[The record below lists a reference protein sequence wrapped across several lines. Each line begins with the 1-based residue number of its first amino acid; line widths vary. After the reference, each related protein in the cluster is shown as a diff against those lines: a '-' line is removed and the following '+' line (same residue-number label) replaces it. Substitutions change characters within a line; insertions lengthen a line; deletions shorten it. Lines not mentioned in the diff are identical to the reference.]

1 MMTHRMPLLL
11 VLLAGLLAL
20 AAAAPIP
27 PAHAAEDRNIPTV
40 IVAKIAASINP
51 VTADYLSEAVAH
63 AEKERAALLVVELD
77 TPGGLDTAM
86 RQMVQEIFQSKVPVA
101 VYVHPPGARA
111 ASAGVMITLA
121 ADIAAMAPGTNIG
134 AAHPVGMGGG
144 EMDNTMAAKVV
155 EDAAAY
161 ARTIA
166 ERKGRNADW
175 AEDAVRKSA
184 SLPAEGA
191 LAKKVID
198 LVAPTIPALLAEIDG
213 RTVLKEERTITIR
226 VKEAR
231 IAEYPMGWR
240 HSILATLADPNVA
253 YILLMVGVYGL
264 FFELANPGAIFPG
277 VIGGISL
284 ILGFY
289 SLHTLSAN
297 YAGFLLIALS
307 LLMFILELKVPSY
320 GALTIG
326 GIVSLFLGSLMLFR
340 TSTHPYLRISW
351 SVLLTMVLL
360 SATFF
365 STAILL
371 AVRSQLR
378 GPFMGGEGLV
388 GETGE
393 ALYDFTE
400 RGKVFVAGEMWEAD
414 SLGPLRKGD
423 RVTVVR
429 REGMRLV
436 VKAKE
441 SPPSTGS

>member
-1 MMTHRMPLLL
+1 MTRRTPFLLILLASLL
-11 VLLAGLLAL
+11 VL
-20 AAAAPIP
+20 AAAAPFP
-27 PAHAAEDRNIPTV
+27 PAHAVEDGGTPTV
-40 IVAKIAASINP
+40 FVAKIAASINP
-51 VTADYLSEAVAH
+51 VTADYLSEAIAH

-86 RQMVQEIFQSKVPVA
+86 RQMIQEIFQAEIPVA
-101 VYVHPPGARA
+101 VYVYPPGARA
-111 ASAGVMITLA
+111 ASAGVMITMA

-144 EMDNTMAAKVV
+144 EMDNTVATKVV

-161 ARTIA
+161 ARSIA
-166 ERKGRNADW
+166 ARKGRNADW
-175 AEDAVRKSA
+175 AEDAVRKSV
-184 SLPAEGA
+184 SLPAEMA
-191 LAKKVID
+191 LEKNVID
-198 LVAPTIPALLAEIDG
+198 HVAPALPALLEEIDG
-213 RTVLKEERTITIR
+213 RTVRKKEDRTVTIR
-226 VKEAR
+226 VKDAR
-231 IAEYPMGWR
+231 IVEYPMGWR
-240 HSILATLADPNVA
+240 HSILATLADPNIA

-264 FFELANPGAIFPG
+264 FFELANPGSILPG

-340 TSTHPYLRISW
+340 TATHPYLRISW
-351 SVLLTMVLL
+351 SVLITMVLL

-365 STAILL
+365 SAAILL

-378 GPFMGGEGLV
+378 GLFMGGVGLV

-393 ALYDFTE
+393 ALHDFSG
-400 RGKVFVAGEMWEAD
+400 RGKVFVAGEMWDAD

-423 RVTVVR
+423 RITVVR

-436 VKAKE
+436 VKHDG
-441 SPPSTGS
+441 SPSDGS